1 MLYEGEKE
9 HEQKVF
15 KMFTKEF
22 SYVEIFEMV
31 KLCSLENKVGDIVS
45 PT

>member
-1 MLYEGEKE
+1 MKGEKE
-9 HEQKVF
+9 HEQMVL

-22 SYVEIFEMV
+22 PDVEIFEMV
-31 KLCSLENKVGDIVS
+31 KLCRLENEVGDIVS